1 MLLRNNTMR
10 SNGWCYLLIVLTSVL
25 MLASCVPTT
34 INSTGSTKVRP
45 DEGYAEITQIAKELA
60 TTDEPATA
68 DMLIAKSKTFIKAHA
83 KYKHTDEVY
92 YILGTTLV
100 QYDRTEEGIA
110 VLDELI
116 RYYPLAPSI
125 EKSLFT
131 LGLAYDRINR
141 HDEADVI
148 YGKLVN
154 NSKYS
159 NGKYAQ
165 TAQKMLTTDKANRKG
180 ALDGL
185 TDLAGSSS
193 PTPTNFVGQ
202 LAMDFNVTDLNGQPL
217 SIEQF
222 RGKVVLL
229 DFWATWCPP
238 CIAEM
243 PNVKRTYAKY
253 KNQNFEIIGISLDRS
268 MTPLKSYIEKE
279 GLTWPQYYD
288 NSRNVSNMYQVRS
301 IPSTFLIDGEG
312 IIRMT
317 NLRGSALESGVAQLV
332 QENRSR

>member
-1 MLLRNNTMR
+1 MKSRDKAFTMNN
-10 SNGWCYLLIVLTSVL
+10 WCFVLTVIISIL
-25 MLASCVPTT
+25 TLGACVPTT
-34 INSTGSTKVRP
+34 MNTGGMSTVSPSDAYEEIKQISTSV
-45 DEGYAEITQIAKELA
+45 GT
-60 TTDEPATA
+60 TA
-68 DMLIAKSKTFIKAHA
+68 DATEAEMLIEKSKTFIKAHG
-83 KYKHTDEVY
+83 KYKHADEVY
-92 YILGTTLV
+92 YILGSTLV
-100 QYDRTEEGIA
+100 QFDRPIEGIA

-116 RYYPLAPSI
+116 KYYPLAPYV
-125 EKSLFT
+125 EPGLLT
-131 LGLAYDRINR
+131 LGLAYDKVDR
-141 HDEADVI
+141 HDEADVV
-148 YGKLVN
+148 YAKLVN

-159 NGKYAQ
+159 NGRHAQ
-165 TAQKMLTTDKANRKG
+165 TAQKLLQTDRADRKG
-180 ALDGL
+180 ATEGL
-185 TDLAGSSS
+185 ASTSNS
-193 PTPTNFVGQ
+193 PPNFVGQ
-202 LAMDFNVTDLNGQPL
+202 AAMDFNVTDLNGQPL

-229 DFWATWCPP
+229 DFWATWCGP

-268 MTPLKSYIEKE
+268 MAPLKSYIEKE

-288 NSRNVSNMYQVRS
+288 SSRNVSNMYQVRS

-332 QENRSR
+332 QENLVR